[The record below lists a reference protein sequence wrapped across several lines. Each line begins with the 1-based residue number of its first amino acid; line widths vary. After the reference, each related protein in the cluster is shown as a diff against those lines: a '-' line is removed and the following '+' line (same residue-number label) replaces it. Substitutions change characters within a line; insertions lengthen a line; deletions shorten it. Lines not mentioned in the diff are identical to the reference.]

1 MSTLGFGALQFSP
14 LDSSFASENLS
25 SLVSSGAPYT
35 ASMVYVLTTLPTA
48 RPKNQSLARSY
59 FCKRTFRGVT
69 SGLSYFSIPEYTTR
83 TITSPSSW
91 TVSATAANDV
101 TVEDTERLLERI
113 EFIHLRH
120 DLPGDIPLDS
130 KEYKPRYF
138 RFDDDSFIHEPACF
152 DPLEGS
158 DTCTPI
164 TRMWS
169 LLNEY
174 AHAHPDVESRMLS
187 NHWPWQP
194 KWQSLDYD
202 KDARFPSFG
211 GNFEI
216 VKLARFRTP
225 EMTVFLGS
233 LASDPERF
241 YKFRWGD
248 APLRKA
254 MVYMFLNVAEVHQM
268 CEVVYGHKT
277 KTVSGMCKCTPL
289 QLSPTIGA
297 VDE

>member
-1 MSTLGFGALQFSP
+1 MSRLGFVALQFPPPIGLILRLGNFVFPRLIRRSVHSSEF
-14 LDSSFASENLS
+14 LDGIRDA
-25 SLVSSGAPYT
+25 A
-35 ASMVYVLTTLPTA
+35 
-48 RPKNQSLARSY
+48 
-59 FCKRTFRGVT
+59 
-69 SGLSYFSIPEYTTR
+69 
-83 TITSPSSW
+83 
-91 TVSATAANDV
+91 AANDV

-120 DLPGDIPLDS
+120 DLPADISLDT
-130 KEYKPRYF
+130 KEYKLPPHVRLLFLQDIQASAHPYYF
-138 RFDDDSFIHEPACF
+138 RLDDDSFIHGPACF
-152 DPLEGS
+152 DPLEYILCHQG
-158 DTCTPI
+158 
-164 TRMWS
+164 MWS
-169 LLNEY
+169 FVNEY

-194 KWQSLDYD
+194 KRQSLDYG

-225 EMTVFLGS
+225 DMTVFLES
-233 LASDPERF
+233 LASDPEQF
-241 YKFRWGD
+241 YNFRWGD

-268 CEVVYGHKT
+268 CEV
-277 KTVSGMCKCTPL
+277 P
-289 QLSPTIGA
+289 SPTIGA